1 MFAFQLAHSFKQD
14 EINPLHSHTPAHAN
28 AHTHTHTQ
36 VLVDAECTHDGSLR
50 HIAKFQQWGWPT
62 FERRVLG
69 AKRLRA
75 LAQLQRGLLLNGFR
89 LLKPGGVLIYATCRC
104 VRACVCVNIIVS
116 GCIETFIL
124 CPR

>member
-1 MFAFQLAHSFKQD
+1 M
-14 EINPLHSHTPAHAN
+14 
-28 AHTHTHTQ
+28 
-36 VLVDAECTHDGSLR
+36 LVDAECTHDGSLR

-75 LAQLQRGLLLNGFR
+75 LALLQRGLLLNGFR

-104 VRACVCVNIIVS
+104 VYGCGASVIVS
-116 GCIETFIL
+116 MHVVVFAGYAFVCGVG
-124 CPR
+124 RK